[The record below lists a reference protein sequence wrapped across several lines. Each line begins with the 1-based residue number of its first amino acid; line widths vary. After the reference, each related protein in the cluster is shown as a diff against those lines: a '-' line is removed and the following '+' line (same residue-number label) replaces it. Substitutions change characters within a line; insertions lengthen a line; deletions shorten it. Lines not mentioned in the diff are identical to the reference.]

1 MRYRRLGRTGLRVSE
16 VGCGGAPLGIP
27 NYNEVWDPWAEETT
41 RTVTETLRR
50 AVDLGYN
57 YFDTA
62 PSYGDGRSE
71 ELLGEAL
78 AGRRAEIYLASKTE
92 WKGKDRDAVLRRVE
106 GSLRRLRTDYLDVLQ
121 FHGDDYTLEDFRWIM
136 EGGPLDAYQQLQREG
151 KIRFIGIT
159 AEEPVTLRPFLDTDR
174 FDVIQ
179 IRYNIIYQ
187 AAWHNILP
195 LARERDVGVVLMRP
209 LSSGIFQKLLRAARP
224 DIDQYLDLNAVALNY
239 VLSDPRV
246 STAIVGM
253 RRIAEL
259 EANNRVSDDIG
270 MRLDLDWLHE
280 RQVRVDEVAGRRSHE
295 AVLEPQ

>member
-1 MRYRRLGRTGLRVSE
+1 MQYRTLGRTGLRVSE

-27 NYNEVWDPWAEETT
+27 NYNEVWDPWAEETA
-41 RTVTETLRR
+41 RTVTDTLRL
-50 AVDLGYN
+50 AIDLGYN

-71 ELLGEAL
+71 ELMGQAL
-78 AGRRAEIYLASKTE
+78 AGRRSTIYLASKTE
-92 WKGKDRDAVLRRVE
+92 WKDKDRDYTLRRVE
-106 GSLRRLRTDYLDVLQ
+106 SSLRRLQTDYLDVLQ
-121 FHGDDYTLEDFRWIM
+121 FHGGDYTPEDFRWIM

-151 KIRFIGIT
+151 TIRFIGIT
-159 AEEPVTLRPFLDTDR
+159 AEEPVTLRPFLETGV

-195 LARERDVGVVLMRP
+195 LARERNVGVVLMRP

-224 DIDQYLDLNAVALNY
+224 DIDQYLDLNEIALNY
-239 VLSDPRV
+239 VLSDPNV

-253 RRIAEL
+253 RKVAEL
-259 EANNRVSDDIG
+259 EANNAVSDAVEK
-270 MRLDLDWLHE
+270 RLDLDWLHE
-280 RQVRVDEVAGRRSHE
+280 RQVRA
-295 AVLEPQ
+295 

>member
-41 RTVTETLRR
+41 RTVAETLRR
-50 AVDLGYN
+50 AVELGYN

-78 AGRRAEIYLASKTE
+78 AGRRAEVFLASKTE
-92 WKGKDRDAVLRRVE
+92 WKGKDRDDILRRVE

-121 FHGDDYTLEDFRWIM
+121 FHGGDYTPEDFRWIM

-151 KIRFIGIT
+151 KVRFIGIT

-195 LARERDVGVVLMRP
+195 LAQERDVGVVLMRP

-224 DIDQYLDLNAVALNY
+224 DIDRYLDLNALALNY
-239 VLSDPRV
+239 VLSDPHV

-253 RRIAEL
+253 RKVAEL
-259 EANNRVSDDIG
+259 EANNAVSDAVET
-270 MRLDLDWLHE
+270 RLDLDWLHE
-280 RQVRVDEVAGRRSHE
+280 RQVRA
-295 AVLEPQ
+295 

>member
-1 MRYRRLGRTGLRVSE
+1 MQYRTLGRTGLRVSE

-27 NYNEVWDPWAEETT
+27 NYNEVWDPWAEDTT
-41 RTVTETLRR
+41 RSAIEALRH
-50 AVDLGYN
+50 AIEIGYN

-71 ELLGEAL
+71 ELMGEAL
-78 AGRRAEIYLASKTE
+78 AGRRDRVYLASKTE
-92 WKGKDRDAVLRRVE
+92 WKDKDRDYVLRRVE
-106 GSLRRLRTDYLDVLQ
+106 GSLRRLKTDYLDVLQ
-121 FHGDDYTLEDFRWIM
+121 FHGGDYTPEDFRWIT
-136 EGGPLDAYQQLQREG
+136 EGGPLDAYRQLQRDG

-159 AEEPVTLRPFLDTDR
+159 AEEPVTLRPFLDTDL

-195 LARERDVGVVLMRP
+195 LARERNVGVVLMRP

-224 DIDQYLDLNAVALNY
+224 DIDQYLDLNEIALNY
-239 VLSDPRV
+239 VLSDPNV

-253 RRIAEL
+253 RRIAEV
-259 EANNRVSDDIG
+259 EANNALSDAVEK
-270 MRLDLDWLHE
+270 RLDLDWLHDRMV
-280 RQVRVDEVAGRRSHE
+280 RQ
-295 AVLEPQ
+295 

>member
-1 MRYRRLGRTGLRVSE
+1 MQYRTLGRTGLRVSE

-27 NYNEVWDPWAEETT
+27 NYNEVWDPWAEETA
-41 RTVTETLRR
+41 RTVTDTLRR
-50 AVDLGYN
+50 AIDLGYN

-71 ELLGEAL
+71 ELMGQAL
-78 AGRRAEIYLASKTE
+78 AGRRSTIYLASKTE
-92 WKGKDRDAVLRRVE
+92 WKDKDRDYTLRRVE
-106 GSLRRLRTDYLDVLQ
+106 SSLRRLQTDYLDVLQ
-121 FHGDDYTLEDFRWIM
+121 FHGGDYTPEDFRWIM

-151 KIRFIGIT
+151 KVRFIGIT
-159 AEEPVTLRPFLDTDR
+159 AEEPVTLRPFLETGV

-195 LARERDVGVVLMRP
+195 LARERNVGVVLMRP

-224 DIDQYLDLNAVALNY
+224 DIDQYLDLNEIALNY
-239 VLSDPRV
+239 VLSDPNV

-253 RRIAEL
+253 RKVAEL
-259 EANNRVSDDIG
+259 EANNAVSDAVEK
-270 MRLDLDWLHE
+270 RLDLDWLHE
-280 RQVRVDEVAGRRSHE
+280 RQVRA
-295 AVLEPQ
+295 

>member
-1 MRYRRLGRTGLRVSE
+1 MQYRTLGRTGLRVSE
-16 VGCGGAPLGIP
+16 IGCGGAPLGIP
-27 NYNEVWDPWAEETT
+27 NYNEVWDPWAEDTT

-71 ELLGEAL
+71 ELLGQAL
-78 AGRRAEIYLASKTE
+78 AGRRAEIFLASKTE
-92 WKGKDRDAVLRRVE
+92 WRGKSRAETVRRVE

-121 FHGDDYTLEDFRWIM
+121 LHGGDYTPEDFRWIV
-136 EGGPLDAYQQLQREG
+136 EGGPLEAYQQLQRAG
-151 KIRFIGIT
+151 TIRFIGIT
-159 AEEPVTLRPFLDTDR
+159 AEEPVTLRPFIETGL
-174 FDVIQ
+174 FDVVQ

-195 LARERDVGVVLMRP
+195 LARERDLGVVLMRP
-209 LSSGIFQKLLRAARP
+209 LSSGIFPKLLRTARP
-224 DIDQYLDLNAVALNY
+224 DIERYLDPNALALNY

-253 RRIAEL
+253 RRVAEL
-259 EANNRVSDDIG
+259 EANNAVSDAVET
-270 MRLDLDWLHE
+270 RLDLDWLHE
-280 RQVRVDEVAGRRSHE
+280 RQVR
-295 AVLEPQ
+295 P